1 MRRILLSCAI
11 LAVLAL
17 LVAASAGA
25 HEPGK
30 TGFLVV
36 KQGAGD
42 GGRPIVT
49 LAVHGFVLGS
59 VGPQDEAQVTIIP
72 LNSAQ
77 GAPQVAP
84 TDITPHPVRYGRS
97 TGVTYRGSGFRFRAV
112 GGYYRVVVRGSGVY
126 LFAGGVGNVKLQGSS
141 FDRQGDGRYSID
153 GKRLRSLPT
162 KVLKRQIGGG

>member
-1 MRRILLSCAI
+1 MRKILLSCAM

-17 LVAASAGA
+17 PAAASAGA
-25 HEPGK
+25 HARGR
-30 TGFLVV
+30 TGYLVV

-42 GGRPIVT
+42 GRRPIVT

-84 TDITPHPVRYGRS
+84 TDIARHRARYGRS
-97 TGVTYRGSGFRFRAV
+97 TGITYGGTGFRFRAV

-141 FDRQGDGRYSID
+141 FDRRGDGTYAID
-153 GKRLRSLPT
+153 GKRPRSLPT
-162 KVLKRQIGGG
+162 KLLKRQIGGG

>member
-17 LVAASAGA
+17 SGAASAGA
-25 HEPGK
+25 HARGR

-42 GGRPIVT
+42 GRRPIVT

-84 TDITPHPVRYGRS
+84 TDIGKRKAHYGRS
-97 TGVTYRGSGFRFRAV
+97 TGVTYSGTGFRFRAV
-112 GGYYRVVVRGSGVY
+112 GGYYRVVIRGSGVY
-126 LFAGGVGNVKLQGSS
+126 LFAGGVGTVKLQGSS
-141 FDRQGDGRYSID
+141 FDRRGDGRYSID